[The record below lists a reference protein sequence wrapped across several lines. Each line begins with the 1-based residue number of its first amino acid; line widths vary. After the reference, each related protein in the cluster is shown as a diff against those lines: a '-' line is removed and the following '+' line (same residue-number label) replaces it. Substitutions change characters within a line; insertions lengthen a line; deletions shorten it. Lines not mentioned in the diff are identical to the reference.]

1 MAQLYGGN
9 LVAPQSLYGGSLVGS
24 AQLSGG
30 TITQALP
37 DVNLQEKT
45 VDAVPEAQTIVPDEG
60 YDAMS
65 SVTVNAMPSATMRSG
80 GGYSCN
86 PTMTINSETGVVN
99 GKVYVIYPISPIT
112 ESGYATTNMHFNAL
126 LNGSSDLQLDT
137 VNGGTFAPTNAEQTL
152 VPGGKYTLGDMKVS
166 AMPPWNYLGD
176 GAELVEE
183 IYPKTTVLLK
193 NTLFN
198 GWTPSTTAKTIVS
211 SSTLSSKAFTADFSQ
226 YEYFLRWRWSVDVA
240 YKSGATLK
248 VQIYRPCGEVWQ
260 WIGKRPSSL
269 ANIGSEN
276 FNGNAC
282 VTYYT
287 AALLSYYGSSGGLT
301 FTWSTSY
308 GLYAAV
314 TACSFASSTDDST
327 TVTPKTPTWSAR
339 CSNTYMSTTRAA
351 ELDQDN
357 TALITRGELWRIKKN
372 GTVRT
377 MFEHCCD
384 IYNDHLNP

>member
-1 MAQLYGGN
+1 MELYGGN
-9 LVAPQSLYGGSLVGS
+9 LIAPQSLYGGSLVSSGELFGGS
-24 AQLSGG
+24 
-30 TITQALP
+30 ITQALP

-45 VDAVPEAQTIVPDEG
+45 VDATPSAQTITPDDG
-60 YDAMS
+60 YDGLT

-80 GGYSCN
+80 GGYTCN
-86 PTMTINSETGVVN
+86 PTMTLNSETGVVN

-112 ESGYATTNMHFNAL
+112 GAGYATTSMHFNAL

-137 VNGGTFAPTNAEQTL
+137 VSGGTFAPTDAEQTI
-152 VPGGKYTLGDMKVS
+152 VPAGKFTLGDIKVS
-166 AMPPWNYLGD
+166 AQTPWNYLGD

-193 NTLFN
+193 DTLFN

-211 SSTLSSKAFTADFSQ
+211 SSTLSGKAFTSDFSQ
-226 YEYFLRWRWSVDVA
+226 YEYLLRWRWSVDVA

-260 WIGKRPSSL
+260 IACKRPSSL

-282 VTYYT
+282 LTYYT
-287 AALLSYYGSSGGLT
+287 ANLLAYYNSSGGLT
-301 FTWSTSY
+301 YTWSASY
-308 GLYAAV
+308 GLYPSV
-314 TACSFASSTDDST
+314 TACTFGNSTNDST
-327 TVTPKTPTWSAR
+327 TVTPKTPAWNAR
-339 CSNTYMSTTRAA
+339 CSTTYMATARAA

-357 TALITRGELWRIKKN
+357 TKLIMRGELWRIKKKSA
-372 GTVRT
+372 VRE
-377 MFEHCCD
+377 MLENCCD